1 MFFFDVGVDFRLVL
15 GGRKFMVSFF
25 GYLWVEFG
33 VLNGLGGMDV
43 WVKL

>member
-1 MFFFDVGVDFRLVL
+1 VDFRLVL